1 MKDTELLKLQMI
13 YDKVGEHHRYY
24 LSWRQYLLGGYFAVI
39 ATLFYACFQL
49 FTNTDYIVKS
59 YSIYT
64 AISISIVSFIFWWL
78 DERNRK
84 LYQNCQKVGAAIER
98 KLNVGL
104 KYNGEKLSGLYFD
117 LDKSYKYNKN
127 KWIRILF
134 SEVMTHTWA
143 IRILYILGFIIGI
156 FVAIQINLQL
166 NTKL

>member
-1 MKDTELLKLQMI
+1 MNDIELKKLQMI
-13 YDKVGEHHRYY
+13 YDKVAEHHRYY

-49 FTNTDYIVKS
+49 FTNTNCIVKS

-64 AISISIVSFIFWWL
+64 AISISVISFIFWWL

-84 LYQNCQKVGAAIER
+84 LYQNCQKVGAAIES
-98 KLNVGL
+98 KLDIEL
-104 KYNGEKLSGLYFD
+104 EYNGEKLSGLYFD
-117 LDKSYKYNKN
+117 LDKSYQYNHKK
-127 KWIRILF
+127 KWIRILL

-156 FVAIQINLQL
+156 FVAIQINLLL
-166 NTKL
+166 N